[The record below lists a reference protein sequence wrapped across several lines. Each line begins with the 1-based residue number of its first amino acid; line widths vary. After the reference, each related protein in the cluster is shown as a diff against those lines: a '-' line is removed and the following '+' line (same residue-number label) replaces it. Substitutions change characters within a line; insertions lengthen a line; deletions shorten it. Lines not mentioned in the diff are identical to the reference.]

1 MTQPQEVDV
10 EFKTGVEALQ
20 YYNLNKVSASNIWCY
35 ASLNEVRDNF
45 KRMQLLSDDIK
56 FIKGDVCLT
65 LKESENLPTKIAM
78 LRLDTDWYQST
89 KIELQVLFPL
99 LAHSGI
105 LVVDDYG
112 WWKGSKIA
120 TDEYFKNTPVFMSY
134 VDQGARLIVKNN
146 L

>member
-1 MTQPQEVDV
+1 
-10 EFKTGVEALQ
+10 
-20 YYNLNKVSASNIWCY
+20 
-35 ASLNEVRDNF
+35 
-45 KRMQLLSDDIK
+45 MQLLSDDIK

-99 LAHSGI
+99 LAHSRI

-120 TDEYFKNTPVFMSY
+120 TDEYFKNTPVFMSC